1 MKAADFRLPS
11 FGPHGTKLGHSWFQ
25 WIMNSYFS
33 GWFDNSEKG
42 DVSVLLR
49 PCGVD
54 PTVALHLGNT
64 TDYRLPTFGP
74 HGTKLGHSLFQ
85 WKYESDFSGRFDNS
99 KKETRPGILS
109 TCWGD
114 PVVAFRL
121 MNNADYRLS
130 TFGPHGTKLEHS
142 LFQWK
147 IKRDFFG
154 RFDNSKKETRPGILS
169 TCWGDP
175 VVAFRLMNNA
185 DYRLSTFGPH
195 GTKLEHS
202 LFQWKMKRDFFGRFD
217 NSKKETLPGILSTCR
232 GDPVVAFRLM
242 NNADYLLSTFGPHG
256 TKLENSWF
264 QWKMKTEFS
273 GRVDNS
279 EKGDA
284 SVLFQHTLVIPCLH
298 SAS

>member
-1 MKAADFRLPS
+1 MGGWSRGFAPPQEHCKLP
-11 FGPHGTKLGHSWFQ
+11 PT
-25 WIMNSYFS
+25 YFWTTLHQTRAS
-33 GWFDNSEKG
+33 LI
-42 DVSVLLR
+42 SVNNIKVIFLAGLTILKEEGIVGG
-49 PCGVD
+49 CG
-54 PTVALHLGNT
+54 
-64 TDYRLPTFGP
+64 
-74 HGTKLGHSLFQ
+74 
-85 WKYESDFSGRFDNS
+85 
-99 KKETRPGILS
+99 
-109 TCWGD
+109 GD
-114 PVVAFRL
+114 PA
-121 MNNADYRLS
+121 
-130 TFGPHGTKLEHS
+130 
-142 LFQWK
+142 
-147 IKRDFFG
+147 
-154 RFDNSKKETRPGILS
+154 
-169 TCWGDP
+169 
-175 VVAFRLMNNA
+175 VAFRLMNNA